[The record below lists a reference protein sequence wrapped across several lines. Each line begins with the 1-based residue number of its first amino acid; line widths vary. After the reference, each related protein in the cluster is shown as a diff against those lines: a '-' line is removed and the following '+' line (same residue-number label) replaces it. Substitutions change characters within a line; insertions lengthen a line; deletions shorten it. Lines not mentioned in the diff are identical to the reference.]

1 MAKKDQIDLYK
12 LKYTVYAKDSG
23 GNKHDVTG
31 ILEELGWDENENEI
45 ATKITFRVM
54 SKKTKHG
61 TVSSILKPGNTV
73 LIYANDGNGSSEVAR
88 GKILRWKNSRTNQ
101 AHGIEIVAYDNLY
114 NLQKSQDYF
123 LFASGK
129 TAKARITQ
137 ILGKW
142 GVPVGKYNGPTCRL
156 GKKKYEAKYLSDIIL
171 DILKKGGKKDGNRYV
186 LRSSKGKAEVV
197 KRGSNSRIYVFDTK
211 NTIMRDKSSDATDMV
226 TKVKIVS
233 KTKKAPIPK
242 TVAVVKGD
250 TKKFGTLQ
258 QIYNKDDDESV
269 GEAKKTAQGI
279 IKRKGKIQREGK
291 VKAPDVP
298 YLRKGDKIK
307 MNFRVLKGY
316 YYVTSISH
324 DADTKTM
331 SMTIRK

>member
-1 MAKKDQIDLYK
+1 MAKNQIDLYK
-12 LKYTVYAKDSG
+12 LSYTVYAKDSG
-23 GNKHDVTG
+23 GNKHNVTG
-31 ILEELGWDENENEI
+31 ILEELGWDENENELS
-45 ATKITFRVM
+45 TKISFKVM

-61 TVSSILKPGNTV
+61 TTSQILKPGNTV
-73 LIYANDGNGSSEVAR
+73 LVYANVGSGSQEVTR
-88 GKILRWKNSRTNQ
+88 GKILHWKNSRTNET
-101 AHGIEIVAYDNLY
+101 HGIEVVAYDDLY
-114 NLQKSQDYF
+114 NLQMSQDYF

-129 TAKARITQ
+129 TAKARIKQ

-142 GVPVGKYNGPTCRL
+142 GVPLGKYQGPTCRL

-171 DILKKGGKKDGNRYV
+171 DILKKGGKKDGAKYIFRGT
-186 LRSSKGKAEVV
+186 KGKAEVI
-197 KRGSNSRIYVFDTK
+197 KRGSNSRIYVFDVK
-211 NTIMRDKSSDATDMV
+211 NTIMREKTADATDMV

-233 KTKKAPIPK
+233 KTKKAKVAK

-269 GEAKKTAQGI
+269 SEAKKTAKGI
-279 IKRKGKIQREGK
+279 IKRKGKIQREGQ

-298 YLRKGDKIK
+298 FLRKGDKIK
-307 MNFRVLKGY
+307 MNFKTLKGY
-316 YYVTSISH
+316 YYVTRISH

-331 SMTIRK
+331 TMTIKK